1 MAAAGEASSA
11 DVANWDDEVGVLLD
25 EESNDGEDSDAAE
38 SIEIDIDDLLADE
51 STDSEE
57 EVKEDA

>member
-1 MAAAGEASSA
+1 MAAAGDASSS
-11 DVANWDDEVGVLLD
+11 DVANWDEEVGVLLD
-25 EESNDGEDSDAAE
+25 EESNDGEDSGASE
-38 SIEIDIDDLLADE
+38 SVEIDIDDLLADE